1 MDSLTQI
8 ALGIATADLAA
19 GNKLGRRSYIYGAVL
34 GTLPDLD
41 VVAGMFLPAADG
53 VALHRGLSHSLL
65 FMIVVSPIIGWLIA
79 KIERGKISWRHSAL
93 LVLCCLGTH
102 VMLDLFTSWGTQVF
116 WPYPTR
122 ISLKTIFVVDPL
134 YTVPLLISLVMA
146 LRKKVFASR
155 KKYILKGIYISTA
168 YLALTCGIKLYTLN
182 KFEDALKV
190 QHISHKDII
199 VKPTAFNCIL
209 WNANVDTGNAYLLAD
224 YSLFDTQ
231 PVSFKAYPKNNH
243 FAAKLEGNRD
253 FETLKQA
260 SEGWYI
266 ITYENGNLYF
276 NDLRFGLL
284 TDTTVNP
291 QFAFSYVFEEQNGEL
306 RAEETPKKRKDGLL
320 LLRKIAKRIAGN

>member
-1 MDSLTQI
+1 MDSITQI
-8 ALGIATADLAA
+8 ALGIATADMAA
-19 GNKLGRRSYIYGAVL
+19 GNKLGRRSYVYGAVL

-41 VVAGMFLPAADG
+41 VFAGMFLPAADA
-53 VALHRGLSHSLL
+53 VILHRGLSHSLL
-65 FMIVVSPIIGWLIA
+65 FMAVLSPILGWIIT
-79 KIERGKISWRHSAL
+79 KIERGKISRRHSAL

-102 VMLDLFTSWGTQVF
+102 VMLDLFTSWGTQVL
-116 WPYPTR
+116 WPHPAR

-134 YTVPLLISLVMA
+134 YTIPLLISLVMA
-146 LRKKVFASR
+146 WRKKVFASR
-155 KKYILKGIYISTA
+155 KKYILRGIYISTA
-168 YLALTCGIKLYTLN
+168 YLFLTCCIKVYTLK

-190 QHISHKDII
+190 QHISYKDII

-224 YSLFDTQ
+224 YSLFDSK
-231 PVSFKAYPKNNH
+231 PISFKAYPKSNH
-243 FAAKLEGNRD
+243 LVAALYGNRD

-266 ITYENGNLYF
+266 ITQEDGKLYF

-284 TDTTVNP
+284 TDTTANP